1 MAPTVNQGMT
11 FSLREPSLELG
22 TEASKWKTSKREKL
36 MLVNFSNSIHTAL
49 LDMSGLELCMKI
61 TAVLRA

>member
-1 MAPTVNQGMT
+1 MTVNQGMT

-22 TEASKWKTSKREKL
+22 TKSSKWKTSKREKL
-36 MLVNFSNSIHTAL
+36 KIVNFSNSIHSDL
-49 LDMSGLELCMKI
+49 LDMSGLELCIKI